1 MANKK
6 FSEFT
11 LKTDSANVDF
21 VVGYDG
27 TDNVRIAPSNLSSG
41 GASSLNGLTDC
52 SVTSEFSQFIGNV
65 PSGVT
70 SGNAFYNTCLGHNAL
85 ESLTG
90 GAYNTVI
97 GFEAGD
103 AITSNNK
110 NTVFGAQAFSSSNS
124 ANVTAIGY
132 AAGNAA
138 SGNDAVY
145 VGYQAGKANTADRT
159 IAIGYQAGYS
169 QTSGG
174 SNTVIGERAAYSNT
188 TGENNTSVGD
198 QTAYSSTGSKNTSV
212 GKGAFGGGFG
222 HSGSDNVAIGYL
234 ANQQPSGA
242 SNYNV
247 AIGSEA
253 LRSSG
258 TRSNNVA
265 VGYKAGTSIT
275 TGGGNTL
282 VGYLAGEDL
291 VSGVN
296 NVAIGQE
303 ALKSETNHGRNVAVG
318 YGVLQTQNAGAHAYN
333 VGIGYGA
340 GGSVNTGKQNTF
352 LGGKTGETLTT
363 GDNNTIIGYNSSP
376 SAVDVDNEF
385 TLGNSSITALRCAVT
400 SITSLSD
407 ARDKSE
413 IKDLEYGLNFI
424 DALQPRE
431 FVWNNRP
438 ETTKE
443 IDEDGNETEV
453 EFYSANKGKK
463 DFGFIAQEV
472 QALDD
477 DTLRLVYDENPEKL
491 ELSYG
496 KLVPVLVKAIQDL
509 SAKVTA
515 LENA

>member
-169 QTSGG
+169 QTSGSENTNIGFKAGYSNTSSG
-174 SNTVIGERAAYSNT
+174 SNTKVGYECAYHNTGQQTAALGYRALYGSSGASSGSYNTAMGRESGVAVTSGSQNTLIGAAAGKVITTGGNNTVIGSFAGFNT
-188 TGENNTSVGD
+188 V
-198 QTAYSSTGSKNTSV
+198 ATGS
-212 GKGAFGGGFG
+212 
-222 HSGSDNVAIGYL
+222 
-234 ANQQPSGA
+234 
-242 SNYNV
+242 
-247 AIGSEA
+247 
-253 LRSSG
+253 
-258 TRSNNVA
+258 NN
-265 VGYKAGTSIT
+265 I
-275 TGGGNTL
+275 L
-282 VGYLAGEDL
+282 
-291 VSGVN
+291 
-296 NVAIGQE
+296 IGQNSASSSSSVSNE
-303 ALKSETNHGRNVAVG
+303 VNLFN
-318 YGVLQTQNAGAHAYN
+318 
-333 VGIGYGA
+333 
-340 GGSVNTGKQNTF
+340 GSVVARFQG
-352 LGGKTGETLTT
+352 
-363 GDNNTIIGYNSSP
+363 
-376 SAVDVDNEF
+376 SASAWSFV
-385 TLGNSSITALRCAVT
+385 
-400 SITSLSD
+400 SD
-407 ARDKSE
+407 ARDKKDIEDLNLGLDFISKLKPRKFKWNLRDSE
-413 IKDLEYGLNFI
+413 VDKNKEASG
-424 DALQPRE
+424 
-431 FVWNNRP
+431 FV
-438 ETTKE
+438 
-443 IDEDGNETEV
+443 
-453 EFYSANKGKK
+453 
-463 DFGFIAQEV
+463 AQEV
-472 QALDD
+472 KEVLDEMNLNYTGIVDTNNPNQYTISQA
-477 DTLRLVYDENPEKL
+477 NIIPM
-491 ELSYG
+491 
-496 KLVPVLVKAIQDL
+496 LVKAIQEL
-509 SAKVTA
+509 K
-515 LENA
+515 LELDNCKNCK

>member
-275 TGGGNTL
+275 SGGSNTL
-282 VGYLAGEDL
+282 LGYQAGD
-291 VSGVN
+291 S
-296 NVAIGQE
+296 
-303 ALKSETNHGRNVAVG
+303 
-318 YGVLQTQNAGAHAYN
+318 
-333 VGIGYGA
+333 
-340 GGSVNTGKQNTF
+340 
-352 LGGKTGETLTT
+352 LTT
-363 GDNNTIIGYNSSP
+363 GSNNTVIGHDAEP
-376 SAVDVDNEF
+376 SAVDATNEI
-385 TLGNSSITALRCAVT
+385 TLGDANIATLRCQVQT
-400 SITSLSD
+400 ISSLSD
-407 ARDKSE
+407 SRDKTNVQTSTYGLDF
-413 IKDLEYGLNFI
+413 INKLNPVTFDWDMRDGAKVGDKDL
-424 DALQPRE
+424 
-431 FVWNNRP
+431 
-438 ETTKE
+438 
-443 IDEDGNETEV
+443 
-453 EFYSANKGKK
+453 
-463 DFGFIAQEV
+463 GFIAQELQEV
-472 QALDD
+472 DD
-477 DTLRLVYDENPEKL
+477 ENLQLVYANNPDRL
-491 ELSYG
+491 EASYG
-496 KLVPVLVKAIQDL
+496 RLIPVLVKAIQEL
-509 SAKVTA
+509 K
-515 LENA
+515 LELDNCKNCK